1 MRTKETM
8 KKKLLIT
15 LLVVA
20 TLVLATGG
28 WIVQGLRLRHA

>member
-20 TLVLATGG
+20 ALVLATGG
-28 WIVQGLRLRHA
+28 WIVQGLRLGHA